1 MPTKAPTRVSVKAI
15 PPRQELNVVEN
26 FLEMLAKELYLLDPQ
41 GHQLSRVEDAR
52 KFARET
58 AEKVID
64 SSKSWQEHLGTFYDA
79 EGVRHLL
86 ARGEKPLSRQ
96 AISKRKNLLALTTGS
111 RAVVY
116 PSFQFKNRAVVSG
129 MGEVLALLPEELLS
143 RWTLASWLVSE
154 ESELGDQAP
163 IDALRQGDVDAV
175 VSIARHWAHSLGA

>member
-1 MPTKAPTRVSVKAI
+1 MSTKSPTRVSAKLE
-15 PPRQELNVVEN
+15 PPRQDFNVVEN

-41 GHQLSRVEDAR
+41 GHQLSRVEDAQR
-52 KFARET
+52 FARET

-86 ARGEKPLSRQ
+86 ARGDKPLTRQ

-116 PSFQFKNRAVVSG
+116 PSFQFKNRTVVAG
-129 MGEVLALLPEELLS
+129 MGEVLAQLPEELLS
-143 RWTLASWLVSE
+143 RWTLASWLVSKE
-154 ESELGDQAP
+154 TELGDQAP
-163 IDALRQGDVDAV
+163 IDLMRQGNADAV
-175 VSIARHWAHSLGA
+175 VSIARQWAHSLSA